1 MLGAVPFSASSY
13 ATVTVPSYA
22 TATGLQGTYLT
33 GVAAIK
39 AGQTFGV
46 SGVRVD
52 IRTGAVSIRAG
63 QSVSVGAV
71 FAAFSTG
78 TSTAT
83 GRASAHPQG
92 LQGAY
97 LTGVA
102 VIKAGQTFGVSG
114 VQLQATQ
121 GFAQARTAQR
131 IGVSG
136 VQARFDAGITLV
148 WSDILT
154 GGASPWADVFPRPTP
169 TGSAGVYG
177 GAPYASIAYS
187 GQLDGVLQYDQDDDW
202 QDVAV
207 ADSSPWRDII
217 L

>member
-22 TATGLQGTYLT
+22 TATGVQGAFDT
-33 GVAAIK
+33 GTVAAK
-39 AGQTFGV
+39 AATTLYL
-46 SGVRVD
+46 SGLS
-52 IRTGAVSIRAG
+52 AE
-63 QSVSVGAV
+63 
-71 FAAFSTG
+71 FS
-78 TSTAT
+78 
-83 GRASAHPQG
+83 
-92 LQGAY
+92 
-97 LTGVA
+97 
-102 VIKAGQTFGVSG
+102 
-114 VQLQATQ
+114 Q
-121 GFAQARTAQR
+121 GFVTVR
-131 IGVSG
+131 IATRATVTG
-136 VQARFDAGITLV
+136 VQARFDAGTTLV

-154 GGASPWADVFPRPTP
+154 GDASPWADVLPRPTP